1 MKYTV
6 FLGYRFE
13 REWFT
18 RTREERKKFE
28 AEHVTPLF
36 AKYAGKLD
44 MRFYSAAAFT
54 TQFTN
59 FVLIETEELK
69 HYYFLIEELRDSPL
83 LAQGLATITDIF
95 TGIEDGFPQFER
107 EMLGTGN

>member
-6 FLGYRFE
+6 FVGYRFE

-18 RTREERKKFE
+18 RTREDRKKFE
-28 AEHVTPLF
+28 AEHVSPIF
-36 AKYAGKLD
+36 GKYHDVLNI
-44 MRFYSAAAFT
+44 RFYSAAAFT

-59 FVLIETEELK
+59 FLLIEADDLK

-107 EMLGTGN
+107 EMLGTES

>member
-18 RTREERKKFE
+18 RSREDRKKFE
-28 AEHVTPLF
+28 AEHVTPIF
-36 AKYAGKLD
+36 AKYSGELSI
-44 MRFYSAAAFT
+44 RFYSAAAFT
-54 TQFTN
+54 TRFTD
-59 FVLIETEELK
+59 FVLIEADDLK
-69 HYYFLIEELRDSPL
+69 HYYFLIEELRDSQL

-95 TGIEDGFPQFER
+95 TGIEDGYPQFER
-107 EMLGTGN
+107 EILGTAN